1 MRIKKKTI
9 GPHMEHTDQKVR
21 ALVRGIPN
29 EQLRTPL
36 GDDVHEA
43 SEVIVRKVVR
53 WLADGFTEGA
63 AMKRYPHVLN
73 ILFIFIACHYD
84 IGGRL

>member
-36 GDDVHEA
+36 GDDAREA
-43 SEVIVRKVVR
+43 SEVIMRKVVR
-53 WLADGFTEGA
+53 WLADRFIEGA
-63 AMKRYPHVLN
+63 AMKRYHHVLN